1 MWRRLPDLPAAQVE
15 VDELRCSHSTLCG
28 NLQHSTGVHVQEG
41 FNKRV
46 ENEHTLAED
55 EKLFQHLMSGKPVP
69 PLEVRVRDEGG
80 VWVVEG
86 HRRRRAYSR
95 CRDAGKPIERIQIIQ
110 FTGNDVERIA
120 RIMNSNTQLPLSPY
134 EQSLVVKELAGF
146 NLSPDEI
153 AALVG
158 KSRATVDKLLAF
170 SQANHDVQTLVRE
183 GSVAVTTLA
192 TLRSALLESLA
203 LSQRK
208 HISRPRQDMS
218 GHWKSSILAASVWEV
233 VMPAN
238 NVTVNSYFC
247 GAGLMDIGLMA
258 AGIKVNQAFELDADA
273 CKTYRHNLGDHVK
286 QCDISQ
292 ELVFEQGASYG
303 MVFTYGF
310 DLTARFKGFGKEN
323 KWINT
328 VLHGMRP
335 AHFLVFP
342 RRHLQHGYA
351 QED

>member
-1 MWRRLPDLPAAQVE
+1 MANSFKQMTKDGTIKRPDG
-15 VDELRCSHSTLCG
+15 RMTM
-28 NLQHSTGVHVQEG
+28 NLDDIHVQEG

-46 ENEHTLAED
+46 ENEHTQAED
-55 EKLFQHLMSGKPVP
+55 EKLFQHLMKGKPVP

-95 CRDAGKPIERIQIIQ
+95 CRDAGKPVERIQIIP

-183 GSVAVTTLA
+183 GAVAV
-192 TLRSALLESLA
+192 
-203 LSQRK
+203 
-208 HISRPRQDMS
+208 D
-218 GHWKSSILAASVWEV
+218 AAVDRVKEH
-233 VMPAN
+233 
-238 NVTVNSYFC
+238 
-247 GAGLMDIGLMA
+247 GEA
-258 AGIKVNQAFELDADA
+258 AGKVLAVDVEKAKKAGKKKVTKSFITPLFSATRARRLCELLYDASPMLRPEGDVLLLLPGTREEIN
-273 CKTYRHNLGDHVK
+273 KILNEYRQQN
-286 QCDISQ
+286 
-292 ELVFEQGASYG
+292 
-303 MVFTYGF
+303 
-310 DLTARFKGFGKEN
+310 
-323 KWINT
+323 
-328 VLHGMRP
+328 P
-335 AHFLVFP
+335 
-342 RRHLQHGYA
+342 A
-351 QED
+351 QEAIDDQAI